1 MCIRIHHPQRSRLG
15 EAPHEGTIFVARNK
29 DFEGITPRTKHFFLR
44 CQSRFNKKYPPGA
57 SSLLSTTLRDAG
69 CEHYIWRD
77 IDREICSFPVSNMHK
92 PAHFGCL
99 GSSLMFA
106 FLIISTI
113 KQDWFSSVGRNKRT
127 KIILPIIHCQVRL
140 ENSKWSYTRASFG
153 TYDPVASNW
162 ILIGLIQSWLAT
174 TVWFIHIHIHVD
186 V

>member
-1 MCIRIHHPQRSRLG
+1 MPNPDS
-15 EAPHEGTIFVARNK
+15 T
-29 DFEGITPRTKHFFLR
+29 
-44 CQSRFNKKYPPGA
+44 KYPPGA
-57 SSLLSTTLRDAG
+57 SSLLSTTLSDAG
-69 CEHYIWRD
+69 CEDYIWRD

-92 PAHFGCL
+92 PAHFGSL

-113 KQDWFSSVGRNKRT
+113 KQDWFSSVGRNKQT
-127 KIILPIIHCQVRL
+127 KIIPQFIHCQVRL
-140 ENSKWSYTRASFG
+140 ENSKWSHMRASFG

-186 V
+186 VKIHTKINKYSPMNYLQYSM